1 MEQKPRTQEAQARTR
16 NSKTV
21 GIMRIQEPE
30 RQGEPGP
37 GVAASATP
45 AESDMTMHG
54 VEQ

>member
-16 NSKTV
+16 NRKTV

-30 RQGEPGP
+30 RQVEPGP

>member
-1 MEQKPRTQEAQARTR
+1 MGCEDGGEGRAADAG
-16 NSKTV
+16 
-21 GIMRIQEPE
+21 GIGSIPRIQEPE